1 MSSNAFHLQII
12 SPAKVVVDAHVPS
25 AEIPGAEGDF
35 GVLPGHA
42 AFFSMLRPGVIEL
55 TMSDGTHRRFFAAT
69 GYADVTPEK
78 CTVISDHIQDLAD
91 ISVGEVEEA
100 LIAAKTAVAA
110 AETPAERSAATKL
123 LASAETLLAAVKA

>member
-1 MSSNAFHLQII
+1 MSTSAFHLQII
-12 SPAKVVVDAHVPS
+12 SPAKVMVDAHVPE

-42 AFFSMLRPGVIEL
+42 PFFSMLRPGVLEVK
-55 TMSDGTHRRFFAAT
+55 MSDGIRRRFFAAS

-78 CTVISDHIQDLAD
+78 CTVISDHIQDLAE

-110 AETPAERSAATKL
+110 AENADERHAAESVLHSTELLLSAVRA
-123 LASAETLLAAVKA
+123 